1 MAVPYPGWVSFWVF
15 GVGGWMGVGVGVA
28 AAAAA
33 AGGCKML
40 PMSDDATLQV

>member
-28 AAAAA
+28 AA
-33 AGGCKML
+33 GGCKML
-40 PMSDDATLQV
+40 PMSDDVTLQV